1 MHVWPA
7 MVVFVLR
14 IAEPLLRSCGP
25 PAITAVFCGYAVEV
39 SVQTP
44 MTPITTARLHRRR
57 GTRLSFIDP
66 PQKPSPMRPL
76 LSTGETWCACT
87 AWHQSL
93 RVPAEVLEHLHAR
106 IALIRDEDLVA
117 LVDEQPGRQQELPR
131 VRAAVADK
139 QQELPFRVEDL
150 EVVERGVGDVDVP
163 FAVHGDALGTI
174 EGAGRVAERAEHADE
189 RAMLVEDL
197 HAEVQRVRD
206 VQPPKRVHGDV
217 GRKVEL
223 AGLAAAAPDGAE
235 ARAVDEIQH
244 LAAAIDSQAGRGVEV
259 ALLAYRGGE
268 CAVRRVREHA
278 LERRIGHPDR

>member
-76 LSTGETWCACT
+76 LSTGESWCACT

-163 FAVHGDALGTI
+163 FAV
-174 EGAGRVAERAEHADE
+174 
-189 RAMLVEDL
+189 
-197 HAEVQRVRD
+197 RD

-235 ARAVDEIQH
+235 ARAVDEGERDD
-244 LAAAIDSQAGRGVEV
+244 LMAA
-259 ALLAYRGGE
+259 
-268 CAVRRVREHA
+268 RV
-278 LERRIGHPDR
+278 